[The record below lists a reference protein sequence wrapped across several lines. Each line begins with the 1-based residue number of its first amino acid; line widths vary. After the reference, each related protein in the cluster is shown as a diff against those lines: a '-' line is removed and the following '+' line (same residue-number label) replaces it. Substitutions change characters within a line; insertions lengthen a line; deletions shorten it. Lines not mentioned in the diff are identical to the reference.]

1 MHPTIVA
8 LIAEIRSAHEANDI
22 VGELLRGF
30 TEEVRGEPGNLSFRA
45 WRSAGDPNR
54 FIVYEEYADDSAFRA
69 HLASA
74 HNESFNRSI
83 APHVIGGGSTLT
95 RLTEI

>member
-8 LIAEIRSAHEANDI
+8 LIAEIRSATEESVIIA
-22 VGELLRGF
+22 ELLRDF
-30 TEEVRGEPGNLSFRA
+30 TTQVREEPGNLSFRA
-45 WRSAGDPNR
+45 WRSASDPNR
-54 FIVYEEYADDSAFRA
+54 FIVYEEYADDTAFRD

-83 APHVIGGGSTLT
+83 APHVVGGGSQLT